1 MKKLADEWGVLK
13 YILVSWK
20 TELPP
25 EVKKPPATL
34 EAIDCCLIKQVT
46 INERPDTIQPAH
58 ACLNCSVCCVV
69 ASLKCVA

>member
-25 EVKKPPATL
+25 EVKKPPS
-34 EAIDCCLIKQVT
+34 DSGS
-46 INERPDTIQPAH
+46 N
-58 ACLNCSVCCVV
+58 
-69 ASLKCVA
+69 